1 MSAIRTLLHES
12 IDYAGLF
19 PPAGLDM
26 PAAVQNY
33 ARYHASPDAWALGRF
48 VMPVSRLGELEAA
61 AAKHLSR
68 DRADSPW
75 RLSVL
80 AGPELALDLEA
91 IAEFNERHSRTGA
104 AFVADTLELKATS
117 TSAVANLMG
126 TVPGGLQTYV
136 EIPIGGDPREILA
149 AVAHHGGRAKVRT
162 GGVTRESFPSAT
174 HLLRFIRASVQ
185 AGLPFKAT
193 AGLHHPV
200 RSEYHLTYAEDSA
213 AAPMF
218 GFLNL
223 FLATGFVRA
232 GMHDSDAV
240 RLLEERSP
248 RAFQVDDDGIT
259 WERHRLDRE
268 ALRSMRQ
275 EGMISFGS
283 CSFTEPLSDLEALN
297 LLPHRVQRA

>member
-1 MSAIRTLLHES
+1 MNAIRTLLQGS

-33 ARYHASPDAWALGRF
+33 ALYHTGPDAWALGRF
-48 VMPVSRLGELEAA
+48 VVPASRLGEFEAA
-61 AAKHLSR
+61 ATMHRSGARS
-68 DRADSPW
+68 DGPW

-80 AGPELALDLEA
+80 AGPEPATDLEA
-91 IAEFNERHSRTGA
+91 IAKFTQRHSSTDA
-104 AFVADTLELKATS
+104 PFVADTLELKATAK
-117 TSAVANLMG
+117 SAIASLMG
-126 TVPGGLQTYV
+126 TLPGGLQAYI
-136 EIPIGGDPREILA
+136 EIPIGDDPREILA
-149 AVAHHGGRAKVRT
+149 TIARHGGSAKIRT
-162 GGVTRESFPSAT
+162 GGVTRESFPAT
-174 HLLRFIRASVQ
+174 TDLLRFIRTCVQ
-185 AGLPFKAT
+185 VGLPFKAT
-193 AGLHHPV
+193 AGLHHPL
-200 RSEYHLTYAEDSA
+200 RSEYRLTYAEGSP

-223 FLATGFVRA
+223 FLVTGFVRA
-232 GMHDSDAV
+232 GMHESDAV

-248 RAFQVDDDGIT
+248 RAFQVEDDGIT

-283 CSFTEPLSDLEALN
+283 CSFTEPLSDLQALH
-297 LLPHRVQRA
+297 LLPRRVQRA

>member
-1 MSAIRTLLHES
+1 MNAIRTLLQGS

-26 PAAVQNY
+26 AAAVQNY
-33 ARYHASPDAWALGRF
+33 AQYHTSPDAWALGRF
-48 VMPVSRLGELEAA
+48 VVPGSRLGEFEAA
-61 AAKHLSR
+61 TAMHRSG
-68 DRADSPW
+68 DRTDGPW

-80 AGPELALDLEA
+80 AGPEPALDLEA
-91 IAEFNERHSRTGA
+91 IAKFNQRHSRA
-104 AFVADTLELKATS
+104 DAPLIADTLELKATS
-117 TSAVANLMG
+117 ASAIPSLMG
-126 TVPGGLQTYV
+126 TVSDGLQTFI
-136 EIPIGGDPREILA
+136 EIPIGDDPREILST
-149 AVAHHGGRAKVRT
+149 VARHGGGAKVRT
-162 GGVTRESFPSAT
+162 GGVTRESFPAT
-174 HLLRFIRASVQ
+174 IDLLRFIRTCVQ
-185 AGLPFKAT
+185 FGLPFKAT
-193 AGLHHPV
+193 AGLHHPL
-200 RSEYHLTYAEDSA
+200 RSEYRLTYAEDSP

-223 FLATGFVRA
+223 FLATGLVRA
-232 GMHDSDAV
+232 GMDASDAV

-248 RAFQVDDDGIT
+248 RAFQVDEDGIS

-275 EGMISFGS
+275 QGMTSFGS